1 MGSINQN
8 VSKSSFFLLR
18 EDSSETIGI
27 SGVISFSLL
36 VIILLTSKSPLVTG
50 VLSSFIIF
58 SKPLSLNSRAISPAL
73 IKVLINS

>member
-27 SGVISFSLL
+27 SEVSSFILF
-36 VIILLTSKSPLVTG
+36 VIILLTSKSPFVTG
-50 VLSSFIIF
+50 VLSDLIVSF
-58 SKPLSLNSRAISPAL
+58 KPFFLKSIDNSPAS
-73 IKVLINS
+73 IKFLF